1 MASSVYLDYRGRD
14 GVPGMV
20 VGGMTVV
27 ERALREAQRAGAD
40 KAFIH
45 VPGNGAIPMLPPLG
59 IEIEV
64 RGETDAPPPDAT
76 PIDGTTIAGV
86 AISDEGSRR
95 RASRALWRS
104 CRRPY
109 DGLGDKYVIRG
120 ISTRLSR
127 ILCRIGATPNQVTVA
142 NIAIGIAACVVV
154 LFGTQTALIVA
165 GALMFAQVVLDS
177 CDGELARIRFMH
189 SRLGM
194 ILDNGSDDL
203 IDNLFVAMLALHIG
217 GIWALI
223 GVAAACARAFSAL
236 MIHIDVARRG
246 KAGDILA
253 FKWFFDTEG
262 EQLAD
267 RFETKGSVA
276 GTVRAFGRRD
286 LYVLVWTVTC
296 IAGVPLIGL
305 VLSIALS
312 TVYFCLAITHLVV
325 MRRR

>member
-14 GVPGMV
+14 GVPAMV

-27 ERALREAQRAGAD
+27 ERALREAARAGAD
-40 KAFIH
+40 KAIVH
-45 VPGNGAIPMLPPLG
+45 GAIPALPPLG
-59 IEIEV
+59 IAVEV
-64 RGETDAPPPDAT
+64 RAESEEPPADAT
-76 PIDGTTIAGV
+76 PIDAATIAGV
-86 AISDEGSRR
+86 PISDEVSRR

-127 ILCRIGATPNQVTVA
+127 MLCRIGATPNQVTVA
-142 NIAIGIAACVVV
+142 NIVIGLAACVIVA
-154 LFGTQTALIVA
+154 FGTQTALIAA

-203 IDNLFVAMLALHIG
+203 IDNLFVAMLALGIG
-217 GIWALI
+217 GVWAPI
-223 GVAAACARAFSAL
+223 GIAAACARACSAL

-262 EQLAD
+262 EQLSD

-286 LYVLVWTVTC
+286 LYVLVWAATC

-312 TVYFCLAITHLVV
+312 TVYFCLAIAHLVV